1 MMLVIDKPDYLI
13 GDVGNYLLI
22 DIAFLKGRLYMG
34 SHDNEPAAMVDYK
47 SEFFLPRHY
56 DAALHRSMLAL
67 RADTLLTKADYYRK
81 AAEAAH
87 QTFHLG
93 NNFMQQVVLTRQIFT
108 RVDDE
113 DNTTPDQ
120 KAAVFAAVI
129 PLITNP
135 IVSHQAVEAYRQYVI
150 SSEGKPQQTASKTPE
165 ADALFERLI
174 APYKGNALYLD
185 FWAMYCGP
193 CKTDML
199 NQREKVER
207 LKDKPVRFL
216 YICDERDS
224 SREKAE
230 KWMQDNNIKGE
241 HIFVSHEEWK
251 LLNDKFQYYA
261 VPFVTAMDKE
271 GNIITRKVLDKL
283 LGE

>member
-1 MMLVIDKPDYLI
+1 
-13 GDVGNYLLI
+13 
-22 DIAFLKGRLYMG
+22 
-34 SHDNEPAAMVDYK
+34 
-47 SEFFLPRHY
+47 
-56 DAALHRSMLAL
+56 
-67 RADTLLTKADYYRK
+67 
-81 AAEAAH
+81 
-87 QTFHLG
+87 
-93 NNFMQQVVLTRQIFT
+93 MQQVVLTRQIFR

-165 ADALFERLI
+165 ADALFERLT

-199 NQREKVER
+199 NQRKKVER

-230 KWMQDNNIKGE
+230 KWMQDNNIKGYQGPALINHGTADRVVPYTYGE
-241 HIFVSHEEWK
+241 RFHEIWPKSE
-251 LLNDKFQYYA
+251 LVIQDYFDHGFSQ
-261 VPFVTAMDKE
+261 
-271 GNIITRKVLDKL
+271 NIYRSTDIVADFLIRQLK
-283 LGE
+283 